1 MLIVIGITV
10 LIYSFLIWKGK
21 HKILPFKLKSHKD
34 YNKTAKSI
42 MLLGSLLLFLGI
54 FSRYREIDI
63 LAIIMVII
71 IIILI
76 FIKIIYSLNLSN

>member
-1 MLIVIGITV
+1 MLIFIGIGV
-10 LIYSFLIWKGK
+10 LIYGFLILKGK
-21 HKILPFKLKSHKD
+21 YRLVPFKLKSYED
-34 YNKTAKSI
+34 YNKAAKSI

-54 FSRYREIDI
+54 FSLYREIDI